1 MFQALLPGGGKAVRL
16 QRLLK
21 QDPDCC
27 LDEVQCPETSGQC
40 VSPVSRHFR
49 GWDFSVA
56 WMML

>member
-1 MFQALLPGGGKAVRL
+1 VRL

-40 VSPVSRHFR
+40 VSPISRHFR